1 MPLPAR
7 WYPLEPHPEQVRLV
21 QSTARWKVVAAGR
34 RSGKTERAKR
44 KLVEAALDPPK
55 VPTPTFIAAAPTR
68 DQAKRIWWDDLK
80 ALSPRQWIS
89 AISESELTI
98 HYKTGSR
105 LMVVGMDRPQRVE
118 GIPIDGC
125 VIDEIDECK
134 RSAWSSSLRPALSTR
149 GRPGWC
155 WFIGRP
161 KGRALL
167 YDLWTNAKTT
177 PDWDA
182 FHWTSSDIIGAAEVE
197 AAKRDLDPRMFA
209 QEYEAAFLTASG
221 RVYYAFDTAVHV
233 QPVRYE
239 PTLPLVFCFDFNVA
253 PGSAVVVQEQ
263 TLGPKVIT
271 AVIGEVHIAD
281 DSRTDL
287 VCDELARMYRGHT
300 GDVAIYGDPS
310 GNQRRTSAQS
320 NDWDLVRQHL
330 RKTFPRILDRVT
342 RSAPPIV
349 DSVNSVNARLL
360 NAAGDVR
367 FAINSQAAPQTLKD
381 LESVTWNEDKDT
393 RDIDKSDP
401 KRTHWSDA
409 LRYYIH
415 ERHPIGGSSMRIT

>member
-1 MPLPAR
+1 VLPER
-7 WYPLEPHPEQVRLV
+7 WYPLEPHAEQIRLV
-21 QSTARWKVVAAGR
+21 TSTARWKVVAAGR

-44 KLVEAALDPPK
+44 KLVEAALDPPA
-55 VPTPTFIAAAPTR
+55 VSTPTFVAAAPTR

-80 ALSPRQWIS
+80 ALSPREWT
-89 AISESELTI
+89 ANVSESELTI

-125 VIDEIDECK
+125 ILDEIDECK
-134 RSAWSSSLRPALSTR
+134 RSAWASSLRPALSTK

-161 KGRALL
+161 KGRGLL
-167 YDLWTNAKTT
+167 YDLWHNAKGT

-182 FHWTSSDIIGAAEVE
+182 FHWTSADIIGTAEVE

-209 QEYEAAFLTASG
+209 QEYEAAFLTATG
-221 RVYYAFDTAVHV
+221 LVYYAFATERHV
-233 QPVRYE
+233 RDVRYE
-239 PTLPLVFCFDFNVA
+239 PTLPLVFCFDFNVS

-263 TLGPKVIT
+263 VIDGNVRT
-271 AVIGEVHIAD
+271 CIVGEVHIPD

-287 VCDELARMYRGHT
+287 VCERLSSMYRGHT

-330 RKTFPRILDRVT
+330 RKTFPRILDRVQ

-349 DSVNSVNARLL
+349 DSVNSVNARMM
-360 NAAGDVR
+360 NAAGAIR
-367 FAINSQAAPQTLKD
+367 FAINAKAAPQTLRD
-381 LESVTWNEDKDT
+381 LESVAWIEDKAT
-393 RDIDKSDP
+393 RDIDKSDQ

-415 ERHPIGGSSMRIT
+415 ECHPIGGQSMRIT